1 MIGVLTLIH
10 HSRATDLHDLHPD
23 FAGLVS
29 YIRLAPIEH
38 GMSET
43 ATVGGGCF
51 WCIEAA
57 FKELDGIKKV
67 ISGYAGGHANDPS
80 YREVCSGNT
89 GHAEVVQIEYD
100 PSVISYDGL
109 LEVFFTVHDPTQ
121 LNRQGPDV
129 GTQYRSIVL
138 YHDDEQRETAKQYIE
153 ALDEEGGYDDPVVT
167 ELEELQTFYRAEEK
181 HQNYFDKNPNDAYC
195 QMHAQPKVEKV
206 REQFKRKQQQ

>member
-1 MIGVLTLIH
+1 
-10 HSRATDLHDLHPD
+10 
-23 FAGLVS
+23 
-29 YIRLAPIEH
+29 
-38 GMSET
+38 MSEQ

-57 FKELDGIKKV
+57 FKELDGIESV
-67 ISGYAGGHANDPS
+67 TSGYAGGHTENPS
-80 YREVCSGNT
+80 YRAVCSGDT
-89 GHAEVVQIEYD
+89 GHAEVVQLEYD
-100 PSVISYDGL
+100 PDVLSYEEI

-138 YHDDEQRETAKQYIE
+138 AHDEQQRELAEQYIE

-167 ELEELQTFYRAEEK
+167 EVELLETFYRAEEK
-181 HQNYFDKNPNDAYC
+181 HQDYFEKNPNDAYC

-206 REQFKRKQQQ
+206 RERFQRKRQES

>member
-1 MIGVLTLIH
+1 MTAK
-10 HSRATDLHDLHPD
+10 AT
-23 FAGLVS
+23 F
-29 YIRLAPIEH
+29 
-38 GMSET
+38 
-43 ATVGGGCF
+43 GGGCF

-57 FKELDGIKKV
+57 FKELDGV
-67 ISGYAGGHANDPS
+67 QSVASGYAGGHVEDPS
-80 YREVCSGNT
+80 YREVCRGNT

-100 PSVISYDGL
+100 PKVITYEGL

-138 YHDDEQRETAKQYIE
+138 FHDEEQRDLAAGYID

-167 ELEELQTFYRAEEK
+167 ELEALEQFWRAEEK
-181 HQNYFDKNPNDAYC
+181 HQDYFDNHPNDAYC

-206 REQFKRKQQQ
+206 RQQFREQIKQSDD